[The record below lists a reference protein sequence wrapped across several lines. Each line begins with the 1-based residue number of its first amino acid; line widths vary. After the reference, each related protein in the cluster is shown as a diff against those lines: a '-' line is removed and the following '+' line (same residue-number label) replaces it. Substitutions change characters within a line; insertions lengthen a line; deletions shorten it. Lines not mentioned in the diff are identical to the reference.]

1 MKTEIE
7 QYCQYL
13 LSTQINYTCTYFA
26 DHVAG
31 LSHDSVHRFLRD
43 EKLTPRLLWEKV
55 KPLIVQSSYA
65 YIIFDDTVLD
75 KRHSRAMELVRRQY
89 SGNAHGII
97 KGIGVVNCL
106 YLDPINQQFW
116 LLDYRLF
123 DPQTDNKSK
132 LDHVEDMLQS
142 LKHRGVLYQTVLMDS
157 WYATT
162 NLFKYLIKEGKTFY
176 CPIKSNRKVDDSSGK
191 EPYKPVDE
199 LQWSEQELDKGKL
212 VKLHGFPLDRKVKLF
227 RVAVSTHR
235 TDYIVT
241 NDVGQDN
248 AEAVKEICS
257 LRWCVEQLHREEK
270 QLTGIEQSQ
279 CRLARAQRNHILAAT
294 LVWTRLKQL
303 AYAYKQ
309 SVYQLKKGLLDDYL
323 CQQLAKP
330 NIPFV

>member
-1 MKTEIE
+1 MKTAIDL
-7 QYCQYL
+7 YCQYL
-13 LSTQINYTCTYFA
+13 LSTQINYTCTYLA
-26 DHVAG
+26 DHLPG

-55 KPLIVQSSYA
+55 SPLLVQSSYA
-65 YIIFDDTVLD
+65 YLIFDDTVLD
-75 KRHSRAMELVRRQY
+75 KRHSQAIQVVRRQY

-116 LLDYRLF
+116 LIDFRIF
-123 DPQTDNKSK
+123 DPETDGKTK
-132 LDHVEDMLQS
+132 LDHVQDMLQS
-142 LKHRGVLYQTVLMDS
+142 LRHRGVLYQTVLMDS

-162 NLFKYLIKEGKTFY
+162 DIFKYLIKEGKTFY

-191 EPYKPVDE
+191 EPYKPVEE
-199 LQWSEQELDKGKL
+199 LQWREPELAQGKL
-212 VKLHGFPLDRKVKLF
+212 VKLHKFPLEVKVKLF

-241 NDVGQDN
+241 NDTEQNAAQD
-248 AEAVKEICS
+248 VKEKIA

-270 QLTGIEQSQ
+270 QLTGIEESQ

-294 LVWTRLKQL
+294 LVWTRLKSI
-303 AYAYKQ
+303 AYTYKQ
-309 SVYQLKKGLLDDYL
+309 TIYQLKKGLLDHYL
-323 CQQLAKP
+323 CQQLNQPTIAYA
-330 NIPFV
+330 

>member
-1 MKTEIE
+1 MRGRQLTMPVNINLGLSQNNQKEIKGSIAAGGKSKMKTVIE
-7 QYCQYL
+7 HYCQYL

-116 LLDYRLF
+116 LIDYRIF

-132 LDHVEDMLQS
+132 LDHVADMLQH
-142 LKHRGVLYQTVLMDS
+142 LKYRGVLFQTVLMDS

-162 NLFKYLIKEGKTFY
+162 MLFKYLIKEGKTFC

-199 LQWSEQELDKGKL
+199 LQWSEK
-212 VKLHGFPLDRKVKLF
+212 
-227 RVAVSTHR
+227 
-235 TDYIVT
+235 
-241 NDVGQDN
+241 
-248 AEAVKEICS
+248 
-257 LRWCVEQLHREEK
+257 
-270 QLTGIEQSQ
+270 
-279 CRLARAQRNHILAAT
+279 
-294 LVWTRLKQL
+294 
-303 AYAYKQ
+303 
-309 SVYQLKKGLLDDYL
+309 
-323 CQQLAKP
+323 
-330 NIPFV
+330 

>member
-1 MKTEIE
+1 MKTALAM
-7 QYCQYL
+7 YCQYL
-13 LSTQINYTCTYFA
+13 LSTQTNYTCTYFA
-26 DHVAG
+26 DHQPG

-55 KPLIVQSSYA
+55 NPLIVQSTYA

-75 KRHSRAMELVRRQY
+75 KRHSRAIELVRRQY
-89 SGNAHGII
+89 SGNAPGII

-116 LLDYRLF
+116 LIDFRLF
-123 DPQTDNKSK
+123 DPETDGKTK

-142 LKHRGVLYQTVLMDS
+142 LKHRGVLFQTVLMDS

-162 NLFKYLIKEGKTFY
+162 AIFKYLIKEGKTFY
-176 CPIKSNRKVDDSSGK
+176 CPIKSNRKVDDSCGK
-191 EPYKPVDE
+191 EAYKPVDE
-199 LQWSEQELDKGKL
+199 LPGQEQELERGKL
-212 VKLHGFPLDRKVKLF
+212 VKLHKFPLDQKVKLF

-241 NDVGQDN
+241 NDTAQNAAQD
-248 AEAVKEICS
+248 VKENIA

-270 QLTGIEQSQ
+270 QLTGIQESQ

-294 LVWTRLKQL
+294 LVWTRLKSL
-303 AYAYKQ
+303 AYAYGQ
-309 SVYQLKKGLLDDYL
+309 TIYQLKKGLLDHYL
-323 CQQLAKP
+323 CQQLTSPSIAYA
-330 NIPFV
+330 